1 MRIDFD
7 VTFPERELSAVRK
20 KLAAHS
26 LARLIVFLL
35 LGAVIVVGLSELRGL
50 LVLFFPLSFLFI
62 YLIILFNRQKD
73 KQAFLQAV
81 IQINENKEKR
91 RSRDLF
97 SFDQGA
103 EFINKKHPFANDLD
117 LFGDHS
123 LLQLINHTVN
133 DGGRKTLSSWMLTET
148 SPLTAQH
155 RHPAAMELPQNKDF
169 LLNSE

>member
-1 MRIDFD
+1 
-7 VTFPERELSAVRK
+7 
-20 KLAAHS
+20 
-26 LARLIVFLL
+26 
-35 LGAVIVVGLSELRGL
+35 
-50 LVLFFPLSFLFI
+50 
-62 YLIILFNRQKD
+62 
-73 KQAFLQAV
+73 
-81 IQINENKEKR
+81 ENKEKR

-123 LLQLINHTVN
+123 LFQLINHTVN

-155 RHPAAMELPQNKDF
+155 RHPAVMELSQKKDF
-169 LLNSE
+169 LLNFEALGKAYLKEEKSKTAFFQWLKSPSIWKSWYI